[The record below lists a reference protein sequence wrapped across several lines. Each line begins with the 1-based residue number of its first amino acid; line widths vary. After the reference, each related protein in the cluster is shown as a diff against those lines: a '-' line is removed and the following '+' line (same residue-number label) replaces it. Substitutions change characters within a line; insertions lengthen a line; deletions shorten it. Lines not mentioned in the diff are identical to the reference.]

1 MNMEFKNLLSC
12 IPKQQITECYKYR
25 KPDYNSKERN
35 TETYMNKVELAA
47 INEVVNKRLV
57 DESSEVGVRSIN
69 TVNRNLGGQIGPF
82 VDEVEK
88 LLELLA
94 RLAEAR
100 DATAMK
106 NCLELSMQSKILNS
120 VYDKKK
126 KNNIIDS
133 VKKIAENL
141 NKNVY
146 SSLVG
151 RMAIDKNK
159 ENDNTQ
165 KGNENEQARN

>member
-1 MNMEFKNLLSC
+1 
-12 IPKQQITECYKYR
+12 
-25 KPDYNSKERN
+25 
-35 TETYMNKVELAA
+35 MNKVELAA

-57 DESSEVGVRSIN
+57 DESSEIGVRSVN

-88 LLELLA
+88 LFELVA
-94 RLAEAR
+94 RLTETK

-106 NCLELSMQSKILNS
+106 NCLELVMQSKILKTAYS
-120 VYDKKK
+120 EKK

-133 VKKIAENL
+133 VKRIAENL

-151 RMAIDKNK
+151 QMNAGENEKNK
-159 ENDNTQ
+159 NNQTDKQ
-165 KGNENEQARN
+165 NEQARN